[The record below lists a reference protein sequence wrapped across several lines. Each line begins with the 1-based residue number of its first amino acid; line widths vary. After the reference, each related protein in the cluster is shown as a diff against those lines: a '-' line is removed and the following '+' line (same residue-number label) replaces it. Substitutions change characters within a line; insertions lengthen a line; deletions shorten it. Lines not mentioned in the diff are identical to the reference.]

1 MNAQTLDPQD
11 GDGRRAADPMA
22 TGEAQLA
29 SDGVAPTVGP
39 ETRASE
45 PPRSASPGLPDVVP
59 LVPGDIAVWVQKGW
73 ADFVAAPVIGLFY
86 GGCFAVMGLLIAWT
100 FVNSPQWTLALCAGF
115 LLIGPFLA
123 IGLYSASRARENG
136 RPCLLADSLVAWDR
150 NVGALVL
157 YLGAIMVLEM
167 LWSRS
172 ALVIFAVS
180 FNTMPSATGTL
191 ALILDP
197 ENIGFV
203 VTYVGVGAIFA
214 GLIFATSVIS
224 IPMIMDR
231 DTDGI
236 SAAITSIR
244 VCLRNP
250 VTMFLWGA
258 VITLLVV
265 LSMPPFFLGLVVV
278 GPVIGHASWH
288 AYRQAVEADPGA
300 HPRADT

>member
-1 MNAQTLDPQD
+1 MNIETSSDSPVTAQT
-11 GDGRRAADPMA
+11 GRAGADTM
-22 TGEAQLA
+22 
-29 SDGVAPTVGP
+29 V
-39 ETRASE
+39 R
-45 PPRSASPGLPDVVP
+45 PPPAPGLPAVVA
-59 LVPGDIAVWVQKGW
+59 LVPADIVTWLRKGW
-73 ADFVAAPVIGLFY
+73 ADFVAAPVVGLFF
-86 GGCFAVMGLLIAWT
+86 GGCFMAMGLLIAWT

-123 IGLYSASRARENG
+123 IGLYWVSRSRE
-136 RPCLLADSLVAWDR
+136 RSEPVRFADALVAWDR

-180 FNTMPSATGTL
+180 FNTMPSTSGTL

-197 ENIGFV
+197 ANIGFV
-203 VTYVGVGAIFA
+203 ITYLSVGAIFA
-214 GLIFATSVIS
+214 GLIFATSVVS

-236 SAAITSIR
+236 TAAITSIR

-250 VTMFLWGA
+250 VTMFVWGA
-258 VITLLVV
+258 VITLMVV
-265 LSMPPFFLGLVVV
+265 LAMLPFFAGLLIV
-278 GPVIGHASWH
+278 GPLIGHASWH
-288 AYRQAVEADPGA
+288 AYRKAVA
-300 HPRADT
+300 PRADPEAAALDANTGAPG